1 MVVVISLLV
10 AGMVVGYLLR
20 NKRKLLVVSA
30 RLTDGAIFLLLFFL
44 GVSVGMNEEVVSNF
58 QSIGLQAFLLTVLAT
73 LGSVIVT
80 WLFYLLFFRKR

>member
-1 MVVVISLLV
+1 L
-10 AGMVVGYLLR
+10 
-20 NKRKLLVVSA
+20 SA

-58 QSIGLQAFLLTVLAT
+58 QNIGLQAFLLTVLGT
-73 LGSVIVT
+73 LGSVVVT